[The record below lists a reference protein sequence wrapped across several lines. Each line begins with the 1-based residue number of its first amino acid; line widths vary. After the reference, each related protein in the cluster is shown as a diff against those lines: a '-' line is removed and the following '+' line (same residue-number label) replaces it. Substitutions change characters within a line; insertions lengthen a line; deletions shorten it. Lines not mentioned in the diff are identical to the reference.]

1 MQRHWGTPKDYGWL
15 SGLCV
20 CTIGYMSQC
29 ICVYVSMHSWAC
41 LCVLVAVVI
50 PISDAVTVWGH
61 KWECDA
67 YSGPDPG
74 QHRQRWEDAES

>member
-20 CTIGYMSQC
+20 CSVGYMSQC

-41 LCVLVAVVI
+41 LCADVYGSVHIGMCFLAGSVPVCVHI
-50 PISDAVTVWGH
+50 CV
-61 KWECDA
+61 
-67 YSGPDPG
+67 PG
-74 QHRQRWEDAES
+74 LCIGA